1 MTDVQSEHWLE
12 TYRSLIAISTEG
24 FRFSALINGG
34 AAVAILAYLG
44 EVSSGS
50 NTAPD
55 MRCAV
60 GAFLGGLLL
69 CGTSLVFAYVT
80 QLKLLNELREGKPPI
95 IHHGLLLWL
104 SVALFLA
111 SLVAFGVGSWSAVG
125 AFTPGA

>member
-44 EVSSGS
+44 DVSSGS
-50 NTAPD
+50 TPSPD

-60 GAFLGGLLL
+60 GAFLCGLLL
-69 CGTSLVFAYVT
+69 CGASLVFAYFT
-80 QLKLLNELREGKPPI
+80 QLRLLNEMREEKPPI
-95 IHHGLLLWL
+95 IHHGFLLWL
-104 SVALFLA
+104 SVILFLA
-111 SLVAFGVGSWSAVG
+111 SLAAFGIGS
-125 AFTPGA
+125 